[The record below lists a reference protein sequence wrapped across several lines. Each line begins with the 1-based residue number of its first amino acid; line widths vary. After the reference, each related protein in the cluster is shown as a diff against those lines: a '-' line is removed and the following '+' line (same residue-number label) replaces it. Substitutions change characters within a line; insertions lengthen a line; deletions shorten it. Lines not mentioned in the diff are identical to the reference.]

1 MGGPAKPS
9 EVVVKSPGGFSIY
22 WDRLSRVMTVLFA
35 VLFSARSTLAQDDL
49 EVEFL
54 RDQGMISV
62 HAVEVPFDEVLDAIG
77 EAAGIGIIRHATDD
91 TPITLDVVGMP
102 VKLALKQLLGRG
114 NYAMKED
121 PQTHLP
127 VQIWVMSTASSEAI
141 ARLHQA
147 QRSREEEEA
156 KAKAKEASERALHQK
171 EATDSSESWQDLRSQ
186 LQAPAEGEPDHEILK
201 NLGLTREE
209 REELLRMLD
218 KMEAGDD

>member
-1 MGGPAKPS
+1 VDGPAEPS
-9 EVVVKSPGGFSIY
+9 EVEVKSPGGFSIY

-35 VLFSARSTLAQDDL
+35 VLFSAQSTLAQDDL
-49 EVEFL
+49 DVEFL
-54 RDQGMISV
+54 RDQGMINV

-77 EAAGIGIIRHATDD
+77 EAAGIGIIRHTTDD
-91 TPITLDVVGMP
+91 TPVTLDVVGVP
-102 VKLALKQLLGRG
+102 VKIALKQLLGRG

-141 ARLHQA
+141 ARLRQA
-147 QRSREEEEA
+147 QRSMEE
-156 KAKAKEASERALHQK
+156 AKAKEASEQTSHQR
-171 EATDSSESWQDLRSQ
+171 EATDSSEFWQDLRSQ
-186 LQAPAEGEPDHEILK
+186 LQAPAQGEPDHEILK

-218 KMEAGDD
+218 KMEAGD

>member
-1 MGGPAKPS
+1 VVGPAEPS
-9 EVVVKSPGGFSIY
+9 EVEVKSPGGFAIY
-22 WDRLSRVMTVLFA
+22 WDRLARVMTVLFA
-35 VLFSARSTLAQDDL
+35 VLFSAQSTLAQDDL

-91 TPITLDVVGMP
+91 TPVTLDVVGVP
-102 VKLALKQLLGRG
+102 VKIALKRLLGRG

-121 PQTHLP
+121 PQTNLP

-141 ARLHQA
+141 ARMRQA
-147 QRSREEEEA
+147 QRSREEA
-156 KAKAKEASERALHQK
+156 RAKAKETSERASHQR
-171 EATDSSESWQDLRSQ
+171 EATDSSEIWQDLRSQ